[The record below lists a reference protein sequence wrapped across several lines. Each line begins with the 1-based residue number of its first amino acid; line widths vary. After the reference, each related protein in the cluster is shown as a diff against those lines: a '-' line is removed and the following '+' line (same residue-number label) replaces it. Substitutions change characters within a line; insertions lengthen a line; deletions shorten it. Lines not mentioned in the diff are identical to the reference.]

1 MLAMGRHYFSLERAP
16 DVRAVHSFYDCVLFI
31 PYRSAVYIVL
41 IAWLYVVIM
50 IAIVSDSILKGVIRF
65 LFLGALPTGLWLW
78 MSLRRRRAVTASE
91 ETPST
96 SNESSETNGDSRS
109 S

>member
-1 MLAMGRHYFSLERAP
+1 MLAMGRNYFSPEGAL
-16 DVRAVHSFYDCVLFI
+16 DMHAVHSFYDCALLVL
-31 PYRSAVYIVL
+31 YRSTVYIVL

-78 MSLRRRRAVTASE
+78 MSLRRSRRVANDDEPMTVQDAE
-91 ETPST
+91 I
-96 SNESSETNGDSRS
+96 ESQNSRID
-109 S
+109 

>member
-1 MLAMGRHYFSLERAP
+1 L
-16 DVRAVHSFYDCVLFI
+16 
-31 PYRSAVYIVL
+31 YRSTVYIVL

-78 MSLRRRRAVTASE
+78 MSLRRSRRIANDDEPMTVQDAE
-91 ETPST
+91 I
-96 SNESSETNGDSRS
+96 ESQNSRID
-109 S
+109 